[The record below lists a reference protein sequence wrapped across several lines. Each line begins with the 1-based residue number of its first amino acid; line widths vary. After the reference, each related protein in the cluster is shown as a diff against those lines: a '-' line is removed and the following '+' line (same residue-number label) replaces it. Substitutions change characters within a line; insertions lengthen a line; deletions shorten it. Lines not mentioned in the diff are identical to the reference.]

1 MKGRSAS
8 KIKLTSYDELLGG
21 GEETNDIQQVSLEHL
36 HSFEN
41 HPFQV
46 NDDEAMAELVESVKE
61 EGILTALLVRPLGDG
76 EYEIIAGHRRRHAA
90 QLAGLKEVPVII
102 RNMDQDTAVRA
113 MVDSNLQRPN
123 ILPSEKAFA
132 YRMKMEAMNH
142 QGTSGGISA
151 KDIGKN
157 ANDSARQVYRYIRLT
172 YLMNY
177 FQGMECDMYSFYRIP
192 KLLFTSEYFKNLS
205 CEAKVLYGLMLDR
218 MSLSIKNRW
227 FDEEDRAY
235 IFFSVEEI
243 MEMLNCGR
251 NKAVNCL
258 KELDQEKGIGL
269 IEKRRIGLGKTN
281 VIYVKNFSLTE
292 YPDEPAIFDSEETPE
307 NVAERKENT
316 ETEIEEYA
324 KKEPEKPVNTQKFE
338 KQTSGSLKNK
348 LQEVLKTN
356 FKEFEK
362 QTSRSLENKLQEVS
376 KTNCNNTEYNYTEF
390 SENESYQYLS
400 EQEKGR
406 DRIQERNEYR
416 QLIHD
421 NIEYEILCQSYGTG
435 RVEELVELMLDAIC
449 STKTYQQINGEAVPT
464 QVVKSRLL
472 KVGYEHIQYVF
483 FSLDRSTS
491 KVKNIRQYMLT
502 VLYNAPATINQFY
515 DSNHSLPVD
524 YAKSC
529 PYLMSFMKKY
539 KIKEQIEKYYIKHPD
554 EFGSERE
561 QSLLWLN
568 RNKINKYD
576 ELPKTNARL
585 STFSCPRR
593 SAISNGATPISTSI
607 LAWEWRRS

>member
-1 MKGRSAS
+1 MS
-8 KIKLTSYDELLGG
+8 
-21 GEETNDIQQVSLEHL
+21 
-36 HSFEN
+36 
-41 HPFQV
+41 
-46 NDDEAMAELVESVKE
+46 
-61 EGILTALLVRPLGDG
+61 
-76 EYEIIAGHRRRHAA
+76 
-90 QLAGLKEVPVII
+90 I
-102 RNMDQDTAVRA
+102 RAT
-113 MVDSNLQRPN
+113 
-123 ILPSEKAFA
+123 F
-132 YRMKMEAMNH
+132 H
-142 QGTSGGISA
+142 
-151 KDIGKN
+151 
-157 ANDSARQVYRYIRLT
+157 
-172 YLMNY
+172 Y

-292 YPDEPAIFDSEETPE
+292 YPDEPA
-307 NVAERKENT
+307 
-316 ETEIEEYA
+316 
-324 KKEPEKPVNTQKFE
+324 KPVNTQKFE

-348 LQEVLKTN
+348 LQEVSKTN

-376 KTNCNNTEYNYTEF
+376 KTNCNNTEYNNTEF

-400 EQEKGR
+400 EQEKGK

-515 DSNHSLPVD
+515 DAEVRHD
-524 YAKSC
+524 MFWGKD
-529 PYLMSFMKKY
+529 
-539 KIKEQIEKYYIKHPD
+539 IPD
-554 EFGSERE
+554 G
-561 QSLLWLN
+561 
-568 RNKINKYD
+568 
-576 ELPKTNARL
+576 
-585 STFSCPRR
+585 
-593 SAISNGATPISTSI
+593 
-607 LAWEWRRS
+607 